1 MLGTIEEIIDNSVI
15 IKLSI
20 NINEQPNLVNLHVI
34 FEDDT
39 DRKVVAEVANV
50 NQTKMVA
57 NVVGEINDGRFTPGA
72 SVKTSFKSKIRLI
85 EIGEL
90 ELLFG
95 SQTT

>member
-50 NQTKMVA
+50 NQT
-57 NVVGEINDGRFTPGA
+57 
-72 SVKTSFKSKIRLI
+72 
-85 EIGEL
+85 
-90 ELLFG
+90 
-95 SQTT
+95 